1 MNETYTQNTDGSAQG
16 TFLALLATSDE
27 RNKYLRELLHE
38 HDCEITF
45 TKIDGSVRIMPCT
58 LRPNVLP
65 TRKSIKRHDDLLY
78 KYNPDV
84 LSVWCVDKSCWRSF
98 VVMNVNNVKVL

>member
-1 MNETYTQNTDGSAQG
+1 MNETYKQDPGGSAQG
-16 TFLALLATSDE
+16 TFLALLATPDE
-27 RNKYLRELLHE
+27 RNKYLRKLLHE

-58 LRPNVLP
+58 LRPGALP
-65 TRKSIKRHDDLLY
+65 TRTIKRHNDLLY

-84 LSVWCVDKSCWRSF
+84 LSVWCVDKSGWRAF
-98 VVMNVNNVKVL
+98 VVMNVTDIKVL